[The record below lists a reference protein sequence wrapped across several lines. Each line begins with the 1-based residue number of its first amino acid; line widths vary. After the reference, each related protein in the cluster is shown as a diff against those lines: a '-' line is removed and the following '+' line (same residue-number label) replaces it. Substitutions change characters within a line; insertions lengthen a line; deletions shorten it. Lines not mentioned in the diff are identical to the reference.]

1 MRESTAPNLEQF
13 VLVTGPSSRM
23 CRLHGLMSKLA
34 SETVEADLE
43 ERPPPPPPNKREAR
57 EL

>member
-1 MRESTAPNLEQF
+1 MRESTARNLEQF
-13 VLVTGPSSRM
+13 VLVTVPSSRM

-34 SETVEADLE
+34 SETVEAERE
-43 ERPPPPPPNKREAR
+43 ERPPPNSSEAR